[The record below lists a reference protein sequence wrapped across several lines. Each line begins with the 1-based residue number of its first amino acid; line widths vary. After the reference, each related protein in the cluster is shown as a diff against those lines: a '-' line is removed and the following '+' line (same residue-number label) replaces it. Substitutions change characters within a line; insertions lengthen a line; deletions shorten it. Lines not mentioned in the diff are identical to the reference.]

1 MEPAHTRN
9 IGETRGVILWGSWSA
24 YGLTAPVFFLSGQN
38 RAGGLSLA
46 HEC

>member
-24 YGLTAPVFFLSGQN
+24 YRWLKWSAQKTRVDSERVLGP
-38 RAGGLSLA
+38 
-46 HEC
+46 

>member
-24 YGLTAPVFFLSGQN
+24 YELSNSFPTTG
-38 RAGGLSLA
+38 RHFRTKKSLA
-46 HEC
+46 DF